1 MTSRLRRMLLVN
13 TRTSGSET
21 SRSIN
26 ELDPRD
32 GASIT
37 GDNAVGKTTT
47 LELLPLFFGALP
59 SQISE
64 AAGGR
69 EPMLKFVLPN
79 PYSAIV
85 FEYQVGKDEQHDVR
99 CAILRR
105 ADNDHTPEFR
115 LVKAGFIDAAFMRE
129 DEAGQTIFCN
139 DMQVVDAYREMGHTT
154 TRVLQISEYR
164 TVILG
169 LAANTQKAVELRRMS
184 TEYGFGSR
192 LTNLDRLISAVAKEK
207 LDFKDF
213 VRLAVTIVEERLNAR
228 GDGPNP
234 HRMTLRQ
241 SRDHIERWLRD
252 RSALAAAY
260 DMAKEV
266 DLLKD
271 AIEAHLLSETRL
283 RTAQRRIPGL
293 LTHRRSLHGATIRSV
308 NEADGRLQEHEKQ
321 AKLNLQAL
329 GEEATIAA
337 DRATAA
343 RFLVTNE
350 LARRAQLEL
359 GRVAGWAAEL
369 ERIPQL
375 QVDLQSMESQAADL
389 AGKSQSIEQEFGR
402 LIQEAI
408 NAAQATASAIRNT
421 KEAAREQA
429 DTQASERRTQ
439 AEVRTEEID
448 AEFTAIDGELS
459 PLIEEHVGKQA
470 NLEARIATAQ
480 ASEASQKA
488 LGDARKAHRSA
499 VADLLAATKQATEAK
514 DARREADRV
523 FSTAESELERAR
535 DRLGECKNLVDLAE
549 KSLVPPEGSLL
560 AVLRQSDPAT
570 WRSGLARVL
579 DPQLLSRTDLQP
591 ALTNDDATVLGW
603 RLDTAVI
610 ADPSWADDQQA
621 RDALEQAKQNVR
633 AAQVRMEG
641 AQSALA
647 QAAGDREKKL
657 EAFNTAEARRGIAEE
672 RESKT
677 RLAEE
682 AAQAACEREIQDLRT
697 RGAAD
702 LRTLVGETRA
712 LRQQLVDAKKR
723 RDEARLEQTNA
734 LKKDLKAI
742 EEHKAKSLVAIE
754 ERARQAEA
762 TGQEQTREFAK
773 ARDER
778 LRSEGVDP
786 VKLSAF
792 RDRASEIRQE
802 IDDISRRAPMVNL
815 WREWLAEGGDRI
827 LESLRESARV
837 SDDTSRRA
845 GVALSKARDEAKRV
859 GDALGAELERVR
871 KKEAQLRADVDF
883 LEALLREHN
892 LVEGGGDALVD
903 PESSVQDLR
912 DDLLRASADRDAADA
927 KVRRLYTPVRDQLT
941 GRPSSVA
948 DYVQRAMDGLPAD
961 ASVILRASEL
971 CTLYKTLDR
980 QVLPNVINDVTTILQ
995 QVRQFSEGITRFERE
1010 VKNFNREMQRGLNV
1024 SLFQRIDDLKV
1035 EVLCDFDD
1043 LDMMREIKEID
1054 RVAKEHETNVVVHD
1068 RSQLPDEATAR
1079 ALTKYLYLLRQDSTL
1094 ELDRA
1099 AHVHLMG
1106 SVTVN
1111 GETRSFRRPADL
1123 ENISSTGIN
1132 AIILITLLVGMVN
1145 MVRGKADIYIP
1156 WISDEV
1162 GKFDAANFKALMETL
1177 RANKIDPVTASPKLT
1192 AAEYRHFARRYLFR
1206 DRGSI
1211 GLFMPMASAA
1221 AREPKSAHQG
1231 ATHEA

>member
-85 FEYQVGKDEQHDVR
+85 FEYQVGRDEKHDIR

-115 LVKAGFIDAAFMRE
+115 LVKAGFVETAFKRR
-129 DEAGQTIFCN
+129 DEAGQTVFCN
-139 DMQVVDAYREMGHTT
+139 DLQVVDAYREMGHTPS
-154 TRVLQISEYR
+154 RVLQISEYR

-184 TEYGFGSR
+184 VEYGFGSR

-213 VRLAVTIVEERLNAR
+213 VRLAVTIVQERLNAR
-228 GDGPNP
+228 GDGQNT
-234 HRMTLRQ
+234 HRLTLRQ
-241 SRDHIERWLRD
+241 SKDHIERWLRD

-260 DMAKEV
+260 AMAKDV
-266 DLLKD
+266 DLLKE
-271 AIEAHLLSETRL
+271 AIEAHSRSETRL
-283 RTAQRRIPGL
+283 RTTQRQIPGL
-293 LTHRRSLHGATIRSV
+293 LTHRRSLHGTSIRSV
-308 NEADGRLQEHEKQ
+308 NEVDGRLQDHEKQ
-321 AKLNLQAL
+321 AKITLQAL
-329 GEEATIAA
+329 GGEAA
-337 DRATAA
+337 DAAEKSTAA
-343 RFLVTNE
+343 KILVSNE

-359 GRVAGWAAEL
+359 DKVEDWAADL
-369 ERIPQL
+369 DRVPQL
-375 QVDLQSMESQAADL
+375 QVDLQSMDSLAADL
-389 AGKSQSIEQEFGR
+389 AGKFQSIEQEFGR
-402 LIQEAI
+402 LIQEAT
-408 NAAQATASAIRNT
+408 NTAQATASAIRNS
-421 KEAAREQA
+421 KESAREQA
-429 DTQASERRTQ
+429 EAQASERRAQ
-439 AEVRTEEID
+439 AEVRTQEID
-448 AEFTAIDGELS
+448 AEFTAVENELS
-459 PLIEEHVGKQA
+459 PLIDEHVGKQA
-470 NLEARIATAQ
+470 NLQARIATAQ
-480 ASEASQKA
+480 ASEAAQMA
-488 LGDARKAHRSA
+488 LADARKGHRSA
-499 VADLLAATKQATEAK
+499 VSDLLTATKLATEAK
-514 DARREADRV
+514 DARQDADRA
-523 FSTAESELERAR
+523 FSKAESELERAR
-535 DRLGECKNLVDLAE
+535 DRLCECKDQVDQAE
-549 KSLVPPEGSLL
+549 KSLAPPEGSLL
-560 AVLRQSDPAT
+560 AVLRQSDPVN
-570 WRSGLARVL
+570 WRPGLARVL
-579 DPQLLSRTDLQP
+579 DPQLLHRTDLKP
-591 ALTNDDATVLGW
+591 ALVNDDATVLGW
-603 RLDTAVI
+603 RLDTTVI
-610 ADPSWADDQQA
+610 AEPSWADDQQA
-621 RDALEQAKQNVR
+621 RDALEQARQNAR
-633 AAQVRMEG
+633 AAQARVEG

-647 QAAGDREKKL
+647 NAAGERERKL
-657 EAFNTAEARRGIAEE
+657 EAFNMAEARRGIAEE
-672 RESKT
+672 RETKT
-677 RLAEE
+677 RSAEE
-682 AAQAACEREIQDLRT
+682 AAQATCEREIRDLKS
-697 RGAAD
+697 RGAAQ
-702 LRTLVGETRA
+702 LRELESETKA
-712 LRQQLVDAKKR
+712 LRQQLLDAKNR
-723 RDEARLEQTNA
+723 RDAARLEQA
-734 LKKDLKAI
+734 GFLKIALKAI
-742 EEHKAKSLVAIE
+742 DENKVKALAAIE
-754 ERARQAEA
+754 DRARQAEA
-762 TGQEQTREFAK
+762 TGEEQVRALSK

-792 RDRASEIRQE
+792 RERASAIRKE
-802 IDDISRRAPMVNL
+802 IDDITRRKPTVNL
-815 WREWLAEGGDRI
+815 WLEWLTEGGDRI
-827 LESLRESARV
+827 LESLRENARV
-837 SDDTSRRA
+837 AEDNSRRA
-845 GVALSKARDEAKRV
+845 GVALGKARDEIKRV
-859 GDALGAELERVR
+859 GDALSLELERLR
-871 KKEAQLRADVDF
+871 KEEAQLRNDVEF

-892 LVEGGGDALVD
+892 MAEGGGDTLED
-903 PESSVQDLR
+903 PERSVQDLR
-912 DDLLRASADRDAADA
+912 DALLRASAERDAADA

-961 ASVILRASEL
+961 ASVIWRASEI

-995 QVRQFSEGITRFERE
+995 QVRQFSEVITRFERE

-1043 LDMMREIKEID
+1043 LDLMREIKEID

-1068 RSQLPDEATAR
+1068 RSQLPDETTAR

-1094 ELDRA
+1094 ELDLA

-1111 GETRSFRRPADL
+1111 GETRTFRRPADL

-1145 MVRGKADIYIP
+1145 MVRGEADIYIP

-1211 GLFMPMASAA
+1211 GLFMPLASAA
-1221 AREPKSAHQG
+1221 ARELQSAQQG
-1231 ATHEA
+1231 ADHEA